1 MADPLSMT
9 ASIAGIIALADL
21 VFKTVF
27 SYTYKAKEAKK
38 DVESLKEEI
47 SRLSS
52 ALRILDALAYELEA
66 ENGPRDVALNAKL
79 LDQCRETLNAINQ
92 KVQKAV
98 KDFDDARKWKSVSRR
113 LKWPFSSSETK
124 DLLESLSRYKA
135 TVSMAASADSLSKL
149 QTVLSQQATHSTKI
163 EALVQKVYQKSE
175 ITASILLDREKQRI
189 LDFFMKPNLNPQPS
203 LDQSIKWRHPTTGNW
218 LLSST
223 ELKTWFDK
231 NGSLVWLNGI
241 AGGGKTILAGLV
253 IQEALS
259 GSSPEVG
266 VAFFFCD
273 YKNTESLI
281 PTKILGAITSQLAL
295 QNDESFDHL
304 DNYFKKL
311 CPSRALS
318 KEPEVAGLR
327 DTIAN
332 MVKTFRRVLIIVD
345 GLDECGDEMSSVTTC
360 LSDLAGFA
368 EPATVALFSRNEMQ
382 IRSRMSKNF
391 TEIPIEA
398 HTKDIENYVR
408 SELEERIQSSR
419 LCLRKSETRD
429 AIQCE
434 LIDRAHGMFRWV
446 SCQLDYLCE
455 FGTDHD
461 RLQALKELPPTL
473 PDSYRRILE
482 RLNTRPAKIRKMVQ
496 LCLHFIAFFP
506 TRLTVLELCQAV
518 STPDEIGAQLSEDNT
533 YIEKDVIL
541 HCSSLIRKSADGSG
555 FEFSHF
561 TVREFLETEIAGLE
575 QYRISRPQSASLM
588 ALNCMRFLQLKNI
601 NVSVQDQSRFLA
613 DSAKVDSSL
622 PFYRHAAAYWPMLVR
637 EGFHN
642 LDERQL
648 LKVAEPLFCQP
659 TSSRFRCWTFSFMRT
674 LYEIVQ
680 KEKNVSDVPVVPSE
694 AAVLI
699 SLHRQLKPL
708 HLASALNM
716 PEICCELIEQGADPK
731 TMYPI
736 GTTILL
742 AENVILKLIEVGD
755 YRLRVDSGVLPLIL
769 SSPERRN
776 STIKCLIDSGAS
788 WRDLLNHPRV
798 FSNTIRISCYL
809 QDFSPVVALLSNGI
823 TPTPVDIENF
833 GSFLNTWWSCCE
845 SRSAFESSFRHLN
858 KYLRD
863 TSAFNTDWGFEFGK
877 MLWTK
882 AVAMELSFTG
892 DPNLTDTNISLSLEA
907 LRERIMLAMANDDT
921 ETFSNYLGDGRITV
935 SDFWSW
941 KDSPSQTLL
950 HFATKFNASGC
961 VSILLDQGSDP
972 YARSDTG
979 WPVLFQIDMTKD
991 GSILDVF
998 LEHEVSLLDTDAS
1011 NTNIWHLCAYRAYSS
1026 PSFMDNLFNAMP
1038 EYTQA
1043 AVLAKTDRG
1052 DSPLTIALSTT
1063 ADDTRGTEVLEE
1075 NALSFI
1081 SYCDHVPQ
1089 FWEKH
1094 GPILPQAFKFGS
1106 EKVIN
1111 RLASLCMR
1119 HKPFSPGDFTPL
1131 HELGVKVAPAW
1142 VQFLIATFPGAIE
1155 SRFLD
1160 RLPLEIYANTC
1171 VKTHGRPNEEVLKML
1186 CTEAVLSSKDTDG
1199 NGIWEASCCSNQSMR
1214 GWEVPQ
1220 TSGRSLVLV
1229 YSNYVS
1235 LGAMKAYEDATGRCG
1250 PERLF
1255 SIMTP
1260 SINMKCWGPAFN
1272 DSHEILDKAIVASK
1286 HWDPTSDVYV
1296 RLLKRSVK
1304 SRLSHL
1310 LGLLLNHGVDVH
1322 QRVDGLSTIEYA
1334 CTGSRATSLCSTPAG
1349 KIILQSLL
1357 DHANNQELAKFT
1369 PDETGYGLLHRIA
1382 SPGQEQSQIRWLM
1395 EELVGKGVDIN
1406 GINADKNHPYRCN
1419 SPLVHHLFLHSTCYA
1434 GYLLEMGADPS
1445 VCPNDIAGFIC
1456 MDAQTCAAYEGHLCF
1471 LEQLLTVSQELDMP
1485 VHWSREVSKN
1495 LPAGKGDK
1503 GMQVTSLELASYYG
1517 YIEIVKFFIE
1527 KKLFT
1532 IGMTSKGGTTCLH
1545 LAALGGQSRI
1555 IEYLVDHEHPI
1566 NVEDVKGLLPLHY
1579 AVWNGHLDATET
1591 LLSKGARGSSALG
1604 SWAPRQAALELG
1616 HQQIVELFDREP
1628 GCYNE
1633 SDPDPMR
1640 AQRHVRGLLRQMEAA
1655 IVSNDFEGCRNAV
1668 VAGCPLNAIM
1678 PRSNG
1683 YTPLLFAL
1691 MLGRCRIVA
1700 WLVDLQASTLE
1711 QCHLP
1716 DGERVAAVEMA
1727 AFDPELLEVL
1737 HTMIHLY
1744 TEQGGDLVNGPDAPI
1759 FFAAKRNVQGIRIL
1773 LNYLQKHMKCWSRD
1787 NTLRGEIIDRRFRLY
1802 LVQKNS
1808 FDEVTALHVAVLNDN
1823 LTIAEL
1829 LLENGANV
1837 DAQSACGFTTIELSQ
1852 SPAMTALLLRFGASR
1867 APLLTLGL
1875 NGTMN
1880 YWGDKE
1886 LKSKAYATVEAERSG
1901 VHVASEKDLWLELDM
1916 PPQSIFTMD
1925 VRHLLSVRYLR
1936 DILLDSL
1943 FTHPML
1949 GNYILNSPKTHCFL
1963 LNSGLQLDT
1972 LDPFPWYRIG
1982 RGEFGIISILG
1993 TSFRYF
1999 QRRFSQSSLRRWMNL
2014 EPSRGWSP
2022 LCRAA
2027 SLDLIEEMENCLS
2040 IGADIDFE
2048 GCSWG
2053 SSLMI
2058 ASACGR
2064 LDAVRHLVRAGAK
2077 IDYLGKRGHVSA
2089 LSVTESKIVRSWLL
2103 VERFVEQPKLA
2114 TAAECETSG
2123 TEKVVGRRSGT
2134 AKIKVRLAELY
2145 YRRYEESSLDY
2156 AKRLGQLRRDLQG
2169 KIPYYFEG
2177 VIYSDDR
2184 E

>member
-9 ASIAGIIALADL
+9 ASIAGITALADI
-21 VFKTVF
+21 VFKAVF

-47 SRLSS
+47 SGLSN

-79 LDQCRETLNAINQ
+79 LDQCRETLTAINQ

-98 KDFDDARKWKSVSRR
+98 KDFDDARKWKAVSRQ

-135 TVSMAASADSLSKL
+135 TVSLAASADSLSKL
-149 QTVLSQQATHSTKI
+149 QMVLSQQATHNKKI
-163 EALVQKVYQKSE
+163 GELVQKVYQKSE

-218 LLSST
+218 LLSSP
-223 ELKTWFDK
+223 ELQTWFAK

-259 GSSPEVG
+259 RSSPEVG

-281 PTKILGAITSQLAL
+281 PTKILGAIASQLAL
-295 QNDESFDHL
+295 QNDGSFEHL
-304 DNYFKKL
+304 EEYFKKL

-332 MVKTFRRVLIIVD
+332 MVKTFREVLIIVD
-345 GLDECGDEMSSVTTC
+345 GLDECGDEMSNVTSC
-360 LSDLAGFA
+360 LSDLASLA

-382 IRSRMSKNF
+382 IRSRMGKKF

-408 SELEERIQSSR
+408 SELEQRIQSCR
-419 LCLRKSETRD
+419 LFVRKSETRD
-429 AIQCE
+429 AIQRE

-482 RLNTRPAKIRKMVQ
+482 RLNNRPAKIRKMVQ

-506 TRLTVLELCQAV
+506 TRLTVFELCQAV

-533 YIEKDVIL
+533 YIEDDIIL
-541 HCSSLIRKSADGSG
+541 H
-555 FEFSHF
+555 F
-561 TVREFLETEIAGLE
+561 REFLETELAGLE
-575 QYRISRPQSASLM
+575 QYKISRS
-588 ALNCMRFLQLKNI
+588 K
-601 NVSVQDQSRFLA
+601 
-613 DSAKVDSSL
+613 K
-622 PFYRHAAAYWPMLVR
+622 
-637 EGFHN
+637 
-642 LDERQL
+642 
-648 LKVAEPLFCQP
+648 
-659 TSSRFRCWTFSFMRT
+659 
-674 LYEIVQ
+674 
-680 KEKNVSDVPVVPSE
+680 
-694 AAVLI
+694 
-699 SLHRQLKPL
+699 
-708 HLASALNM
+708 
-716 PEICCELIEQGADPK
+716 QGADPK
-731 TMYPI
+731 AMCPI
-736 GTTILL
+736 GNALLL
-742 AENVILKLIEVGD
+742 AENSILNLIEVGD

-769 SSPERRN
+769 SSPKRRN

-788 WRDLLNHPRV
+788 LRDLLNHPRV

-823 TPTPVDIENF
+823 TPTLADIERF
-833 GSFLNTWWSCCE
+833 GSFLNIWWPFCE

-858 KYLRD
+858 TYLRD
-863 TSAFNTDWGFEFGK
+863 TSAFDTEWGFEFGK

-882 AVAMELSFTG
+882 AVAMELAFTSET
-892 DPNLTDTNISLSLEA
+892 NLTDTKISLSLEA

-921 ETFSNYLGDGRITV
+921 ETFSNYLGDGRIIV
-935 SDFWSW
+935 SDYWSW
-941 KDSPSQTLL
+941 KNSPSQTLL
-950 HFATKFNASGC
+950 HFATSLNASGC
-961 VSILLDQGSDP
+961 MSILLDQGSDP
-972 YARSDTG
+972 YARSSIG

-998 LEHEVSLLDTDAS
+998 LNHGVSLLDTDAR
-1011 NTNIWHLCAYRAYSS
+1011 NANIWHECAARANSS
-1026 PSFMDNLFNAMP
+1026 PSFMNNLFNAKP
-1038 EYTQA
+1038 EYTEA
-1043 AVLAKTDRG
+1043 AVLMRTDNG
-1052 DSPLTIALSTT
+1052 DSPLAIALSTT
-1063 ADDTRGTEVLEE
+1063 ADNMRGAEVLEE

-1081 SYCDHVPQ
+1081 SYCDHVPR

-1094 GPILPQAFKFGS
+1094 DSILSQAFKFGS
-1106 EKVIN
+1106 EKVIH
-1111 RLASLCMR
+1111 RLSSLGMS
-1119 HKPFSPGDFTPL
+1119 HKPFSPGDLTPL
-1131 HELGVKVAPAW
+1131 HELGVEVASAW
-1142 VQFLIATFPGAIE
+1142 VRFLIATFPGAIE

-1160 RLPLEIYANTC
+1160 RLPLEIYANAC
-1171 VKTHGRPNEEVLKML
+1171 VKSKGRPNKKVLEML
-1186 CTEAVLSSKDTDG
+1186 CTEAVLNSKDTDG
-1199 NGIWEASCCSNQSMR
+1199 NGVWENFCCSNQSLR
-1214 GWEVPQ
+1214 GWEVSQ
-1220 TSGRSLVLV
+1220 TSGPSLVLV

-1255 SIMTP
+1255 SILAP
-1260 SINMKCWGPAFN
+1260 SINMRHWGKAFK
-1272 DSHEILDKAIVASK
+1272 HWPEILDTAIVTSK

-1296 RLLKRSVK
+1296 RVLKKSVK
-1304 SRLSHL
+1304 GLFSHL
-1310 LGLLLNHGVDVH
+1310 VGLLLNHGVDVH

-1334 CTGSRATSLCSTPAG
+1334 CTGSRATHLCSTLAG

-1357 DHANNQELAKFT
+1357 DHANNQKLAKFT

-1382 SPGQEQSQIRWLM
+1382 YPGQEPQIRWLM
-1395 EELVGKGVDIN
+1395 EELVRRGVDIN
-1406 GINADKNHPYRCN
+1406 GINAHKNIPNQRN
-1419 SPLVHHLFLHSTCYA
+1419 SPLVHHLSLGSTCYA

-1445 VCPNDIAGFIC
+1445 VCPNDIAGTIF
-1456 MDAQTCAAYEGHLCF
+1456 MDAQTTAAYEGHLGF
-1471 LEQLLTVSQELDMP
+1471 LEQLLTVSQELDLP
-1485 VHWSREVSKN
+1485 VYWSREVSKN
-1495 LPAGKGDK
+1495 LPAGKGNK
-1503 GMQVTSLELASYYG
+1503 EMQVSSLELASYFG

-1532 IGMTSKGGTTCLH
+1532 IGMTSKCGTTCLH
-1545 LAALGGQSRI
+1545 LAALGGQSCI
-1555 IEYLVDHEHPI
+1555 IEYLVDQEHPI
-1566 NVEDVKGLLPLHY
+1566 DVVDVKGLLPLHY

-1591 LLSKGARGSSALG
+1591 LLSKGARGSSGLA
-1604 SWAPRQAALELG
+1604 SWTPKQAALEFG
-1616 HQQIVELFDREP
+1616 HQHIARLLDKEL
-1628 GCYNE
+1628 GWNNE
-1633 SDPDPMR
+1633 SGSDLMST
-1640 AQRHVRGLLRQMEAA
+1640 QRHVRGLLRQMEAA
-1655 IVSNDFEGCRNAV
+1655 IVSNDYEGCRNAV
-1668 VAGCPLNAIM
+1668 VAGCPLDAFM
-1678 PRSNG
+1678 SRSNVC
-1683 YTPLLFAL
+1683 TPLLLAL
-1691 MLGRCRIVA
+1691 SQRRRRITA
-1700 WLVDLQASTLE
+1700 WLLDRQASTLAR
-1711 QCHLP
+1711 CRLHA
-1716 DGERVAAVEMA
+1716 GKRRAAMELA
-1727 AFDPELLEVL
+1727 AYDPELLEVL

-1744 TEQGGDLVNGPDAPI
+1744 SEQGGDLVNGPDAPI
-1759 FFAAKRNVQGIRIL
+1759 FFAAKKNVQGLRIL
-1773 LNYLQKHMKCWSRD
+1773 LNYLQKHMKRWSRD
-1787 NTLRGEIIDRRFRLY
+1787 DTSRRQILDRRFSLRRLHI
-1802 LVQKNS
+1802 NS
-1808 FDEVTALHVAVLNDN
+1808 VDEVTALQVAALHNN
-1823 LTIAEL
+1823 LTSAEL

-1837 DAQSACGFTTIELSQ
+1837 DCLSASGFTTIELSQ
-1852 SPAMTALLLRFGASR
+1852 SPAMTALLLKFGASR

-1875 NGTMN
+1875 TGTID
-1880 YWGDKE
+1880 YWSHKG
-1886 LKSKAYATVEAERSG
+1886 LKSKAYATMEAEGSSAP
-1901 VHVASEKDLWLELDM
+1901 VAYEKDRWLELDM
-1916 PPQSIFTMD
+1916 PPASTFTTD
-1925 VRHLLSVRYLR
+1925 VRHLLSVPYLR
-1936 DILLDSL
+1936 NILLDPL
-1943 FTHPML
+1943 FSHPML
-1949 GNYILNSPKTHCFL
+1949 GNYILYSPKPHCFL

-1982 RGEFGIISILG
+1982 RSAFAYVSILG

-1999 QRRFSQSSLRRWMNL
+1999 RRRFSQSTLKRWINL
-2014 EPSRGWSP
+2014 EPNRGWSP

-2040 IGADIDFE
+2040 IGAEINFE

-2053 SSLMI
+2053 SALMI

-2089 LSVTESKIVRSWLL
+2089 LSVAESTVVRSWLL

-2114 TAAECETSG
+2114 TAAECDTSG
-2123 TEKVVGRRSGT
+2123 TDKVAGRRSGT
-2134 AKIKVRLAELY
+2134 AKIKVRVAELY
-2145 YRRYEESSLDY
+2145 DRRYGESSLRY
-2156 AKRLGQLRRDLQG
+2156 AKRLGRLKQDLRG
-2169 KIPYYFEG
+2169 KVPYYFDG
-2177 VIYSDDR
+2177 VVYSDDR
-2184 E
+2184 EEGVV

>member
-47 SRLSS
+47 SGLSN
-52 ALRILDALAYELEA
+52 ALRILDALANELEA

-92 KVQKAV
+92 KVQKAI
-98 KDFDDARKWKSVSRR
+98 KDFDDARKWKAVSRQ

-135 TVSMAASADSLSKL
+135 TVSLAASADSLSKL
-149 QTVLSQQATHSTKI
+149 QIVLSQQATHSAKI
-163 EALVQKVYQKSE
+163 EELVQKVYEKSE

-231 NGSLVWLNGI
+231 KGSLVWLNGI

-259 GSSPEVG
+259 RSSSEVG

-281 PTKILGAITSQLAL
+281 PTRILGAIASQLAL
-295 QNDESFDHL
+295 QNDESFEHL

-311 CPSRALS
+311 CPSRGLS
-318 KEPEVAGLR
+318 KEPEVADLR
-327 DTIAN
+327 ATIAD
-332 MVKTFRRVLIIVD
+332 MIKTFRQVLIIVD
-345 GLDECGDEMSSVTTC
+345 GLDECGDEMSNVTTC
-360 LSDLAGFA
+360 LSDLAGLA
-368 EPATVALFSRNEMQ
+368 QPATVALFSRNEMQ
-382 IRSRMSKNF
+382 IRSRMGKNF

-398 HTKDIENYVR
+398 HTEDIENYVL
-408 SELEERIQSSR
+408 SELEQRIQSCR
-419 LCLRKSETRD
+419 LLVRKSETRD
-429 AIQCE
+429 AIQRE

-455 FGTDHD
+455 FATDHD
-461 RLQALKELPPTL
+461 RLRALKELPPTL
-473 PDSYRRILE
+473 PDSYWRILE
-482 RLNTRPAKIRKMVQ
+482 RLDTRPAKIRKMVQ

-506 TRLTVLELCQAV
+506 TQLTVLELCQAV
-518 STPDEIGAQLSEDNT
+518 STPDEVGAQLSEDNT
-533 YIEKDVIL
+533 YIEDDVIL
-541 HCSSLIRKSADGSG
+541 HCSSLIRKSADGRG

-575 QYRISRPQSASLM
+575 QYRISRPQSTSLM
-588 ALNCMRFLQLKNI
+588 ALNCLRFLQLKNI
-601 NVSVQDQSRFLA
+601 NVSVQDQSRFLV
-613 DSAKVDSSL
+613 DLGKVDSSL

-642 LDERQL
+642 LDERLL
-648 LKVAEPLFCQP
+648 LKAVEPLFCQP
-659 TSSRFRCWTFSFMRT
+659 TSSKFRCWTFSFMRT
-674 LYEIVQ
+674 LYEIIQ
-680 KEKNVSDVPVVPSE
+680 KEKRGSDVSVVFCEE
-694 AAVLI
+694 AAVV
-699 SLHRQLKPL
+699 SLDGQLKPL

-716 PEICCELIEQGADPK
+716 PEICFMLIEQGADLK
-731 TMYPI
+731 AI
-736 GTTILL
+736 CDLGTALFVAESSILDR
-742 AENVILKLIEVGD
+742 IEAGGD
-755 YRLRVDSGVLPLIL
+755 PVCVDSGVLPLIL
-769 SSPERRN
+769 SSSERRN

-788 WRDLLNHPRV
+788 LRDLLDHPRV
-798 FSNTIRISCYL
+798 FSLTIEIGCYL

-823 TPTPVDIENF
+823 IPTPDDIENF
-833 GSFLNTWWSCCE
+833 GSFLNTWWPRCE
-845 SRSAFESSFRHLN
+845 SRSAFEASFRHLN

-863 TSAFNTDWGFEFGK
+863 TSAFDTKWGFEFGK

-882 AVAMELSFTG
+882 AVAMELSFTS
-892 DPNLTDTNISLSLEA
+892 DPNLTDSRISLSLEA
-907 LRERIMLAMANDDT
+907 LRERIMLAMVNDDT

-935 SDFWSW
+935 SDYWSW
-941 KDSPSQTLL
+941 RDSPSQTLL
-950 HFATKFNASGC
+950 HFATKLNASGC

-972 YARSDTG
+972 YARSDIG
-979 WPVLFQIDMTKD
+979 WPVLFQIDMTED

-998 LEHEVSLLDTDAS
+998 LRHGVSLLDTDAS
-1011 NTNIWHLCAYRAYSS
+1011 NINLWHICAIRANSS
-1026 PSFMDNLFNAMP
+1026 PSFMDQLFNAKP
-1038 EYTQA
+1038 EYTRA
-1043 AVLAKTDRG
+1043 AVLAKTDHG
-1052 DSPLTIALSTT
+1052 DSPLTIALSAT
-1063 ADDTRGTEVLEE
+1063 ADDVRGTEVLEE

-1089 FWEKH
+1089 FWENH

-1111 RLASLCMR
+1111 RLES
-1119 HKPFSPGDFTPL
+1119 
-1131 HELGVKVAPAW
+1131 LGVKVAPAW
-1142 VQFLIATFPGAIE
+1142 VRFLIATFPGAVE

-1160 RLPLEIYANTC
+1160 RLPLEIYANAC
-1171 VKTHGRPNEEVLKML
+1171 VKSDIDPNEEVLKML
-1186 CTEAVLSSKDTDG
+1186 CTEAVLNCKDTDG
-1199 NGIWEASCCSNQSMR
+1199 NGIWEAFCCSNQSLR
-1214 GWEVPQ
+1214 GWEVSQ

-1235 LGAMKAYEDATGRCG
+1235 LGAMKAYEDATGRSG

-1255 SIMTP
+1255 SILAP
-1260 SINMKCWGPAFN
+1260 SIKAHWGPAFN
-1272 DSHEILDKAIVASK
+1272 YLHKKLDKAIVASK

-1296 RLLKRSVK
+1296 RVLKRSVK
-1304 SRLSHL
+1304 NRLSHL
-1310 LGLLLNHGVDVH
+1310 VGLLLNHGVDVH
-1322 QRVDGLSTIEYA
+1322 QRVDGLSTIEHA
-1334 CTGSRATSLCSTPAG
+1334 CTGIRATSLCSTPAG
-1349 KIILQSLL
+1349 RTILQSLL
-1357 DHANNQELAKFT
+1357 DHANNQKLAEFT
-1369 PDETGYGLLHRIA
+1369 PDEDGYGLLHRIA
-1382 SPGQEQSQIRWLM
+1382 SPRQEPEIHWLM
-1395 EELVGKGVDIN
+1395 EELVRRGVDIN
-1406 GINADKNHPYRCN
+1406 GISGRKNNPYRRN
-1419 SPLVHHLFLHSTCYA
+1419 SPLVHHLSLGSTCYA

-1445 VCPNDIAGFIC
+1445 VCPQDIAGIIFL
-1456 MDAQTCAAYEGHLCF
+1456 DAPSCAAYKGHLCF
-1471 LEQLLTVSQELDMP
+1471 LEQLLTVSQELNMP
-1485 VHWSREVSKN
+1485 VRWIREVSMR
-1495 LPAGKGDK
+1495 LPVGKDTV
-1503 GMQVTSLELASYYG
+1503 GMQVNSLELASYFG
-1517 YIEIVKFFIE
+1517 HMEIVKFFIK

-1532 IGMTSKGGTTCLH
+1532 VDMTSYGGTTCLH

-1555 IEYLVDHEHPI
+1555 IEYLTDQEHPI
-1566 NVEDVKGLLPLHY
+1566 DVVDKKGLSPLYY
-1579 AVWNGHLDATET
+1579 AALNGHLDATKT

-1604 SWAPRQAALELG
+1604 SWAPKLAALEFG
-1616 HQQIVELFDREP
+1616 HQHIVKLLDKELE
-1628 GCYNE
+1628 CYNE
-1633 SDPDPMR
+1633 SGLDPMR
-1640 AQRHVRGLLRQMEAA
+1640 FQRHLRGLLRQMETA
-1655 IVSNDFEGCRNAV
+1655 IASNNYKDCRDVV
-1668 VAGCPLNAIM
+1668 VAGCPLNGIM
-1678 PRSNG
+1678 SRSNG
-1683 YTPLLFAL
+1683 HTPLLFAL
-1691 MLGRCRIVA
+1691 NQGRCRIAA
-1700 WLVDLQASTLE
+1700 WLLGRQISTLI
-1711 QCHLP
+1711 QCHFP
-1716 DGERVAAVEMA
+1716 NGARAAAIELA
-1727 AFDPELLEVL
+1727 AYDPRLLEVL
-1737 HTMIHLY
+1737 HTVIHLY

-1759 FFAAKRNVQGIRIL
+1759 FFAAKMNEQGIRIL
-1773 LNYLQKHMKCWSRD
+1773 LDYLQKHIKCWSRG
-1787 NTLRGEIIDRRFRLY
+1787 NTSRREILDRRFALCRLD
-1802 LVQKNS
+1802 KDAD
-1808 FDEVTALHVAVLNDN
+1808 DEFTALHVAVLNDN

-1837 DAQSACGFTTIELSQ
+1837 DSVSANGFTTIELSQ
-1852 SPAMTALLLRFGASR
+1852 SLAMTALLLKFGASR

-1875 NGTMN
+1875 IETINSWSDEDLQRN
-1880 YWGDKE
+1880 
-1886 LKSKAYATVEAERSG
+1886 AYAAVEAGGSG
-1901 VHVASEKDLWLELDM
+1901 AHVAYDKDLWLELNM
-1916 PPQSIFTMD
+1916 TPESIFTMD
-1925 VRHLLSVRYLR
+1925 VRHLLSVPYLR
-1936 DILLDSL
+1936 KILLDPL
-1943 FTHPML
+1943 FSHPML
-1949 GNYILNSPKTHCFL
+1949 GNYILNSPDTHCFL
-1963 LNSGLQLDT
+1963 LNSGLQLDI
-1972 LDPFPWYRIG
+1972 LHPFPWYRIG
-1982 RGEFGIISILG
+1982 RMYFDYISILG

-1999 QRRFSQSSLRRWMNL
+1999 QRRFSESTLRRWINL
-2014 EPSRGWSP
+2014 EPNRGWSP

-2053 SSLMI
+2053 SALMI

-2089 LSVTESKIVRSWLL
+2089 LSVTESKAVRSWLL

-2123 TEKVVGRRSGT
+2123 TEKVAGRRSGA

-2156 AKRLGQLRRDLQG
+2156 AKRLEQLKHDLRGQV
-2169 KIPYYFEG
+2169 PYYFDG
-2177 VIYSDDR
+2177 VVYSDDR